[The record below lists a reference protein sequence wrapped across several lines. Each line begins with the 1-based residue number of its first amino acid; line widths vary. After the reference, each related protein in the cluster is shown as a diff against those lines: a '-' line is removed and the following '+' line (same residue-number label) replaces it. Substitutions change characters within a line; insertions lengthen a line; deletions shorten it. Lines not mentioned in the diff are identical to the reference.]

1 MLRELGRV
9 RQWEGESQRDE
20 GEEGEREEVQI
31 IGGLE
36 EKGRRGGQTRRR
48 RKGRRRIF
56 HEDPVSLT

>member
-9 RQWEGESQRDE
+9 RQWEGESQRD
-20 GEEGEREEVQI
+20 EGEREEVQI